1 MWEQTADS
9 GCEVVMIQTRSAAEK
24 SLLQVLDVTRLLYS
38 REGNTKILG
47 DVSVQSEQNFIF
59 IQVQ

>member
-24 SLLQVLDVTRLLYS
+24 SLLQVPDVTRLLYS

-47 DVSVQSEQNFIF
+47 EDVNVQ
-59 IQVQ
+59 